1 MNTPITFNQYQRES
15 AKTAIYPGQN
25 TVQGLLYTGL
35 GLGEA
40 GEVQGKIKKVLRDDD
55 GILTAERRDQIID
68 ELSDVLWYC
77 AQMATELNTTL
88 GDVALRNLEKLS
100 ARKKAG
106 TIKGSGD
113 KR

>member
-15 AKTAIYPGQN
+15 AKTAIYPGQG

-55 GILTAERRDQIID
+55 GVLTEDRKAQIID

-77 AQMATELNTTL
+77 AQTASELDANL
-88 GDVALRNLEKLS
+88 GDIAQRNLDKLA
-100 ARKKAG
+100 ARAKAG

-113 KR
+113 NR